1 MTLIK
6 NLIIALV
13 GIALALGLYVAV
25 KHSGLIQPLGQ
36 KEEDTATTTPSIV
49 EEKAHSIT
57 YRNNTYGIAFQYPER
72 YVMEENSA
80 VDGNGYSMHW
90 ITLFRSQDFPLPQNG
105 ERPPEITI
113 TIIEMKGQSLF
124 EWLKKGNSNYS
135 PEDGMSSA
143 LASTTVSGVE
153 AVHYTWSVYPLPIF
167 RPKRSTWPYTAISYN
182 RSRRTNDGTLD
193 TGEGESRRAGRFDK
207 DRKSTRL
214 NSSHSS

>member
-13 GIALALGLYVAV
+13 GIALALGLYVVV

-57 YRNNTYGIAFQYPER
+57 YRNNTHGIAFQYPER

-105 ERPPEITI
+105 ESPPEITI

-153 AVHYTWSVYPLPIF
+153 AVHYTWSGLY
-167 RPKRSTWPYTAISYN
+167 
-182 RSRRTNDGTLD
+182 
-193 TGEGESRRAGRFDK
+193 EGETAAFLHK
-207 DRKSTRL
+207 DNVVAVSVTYLSPEEEHVAVYRNLLQSL
-214 NSSHSS
+214 EAH

>member
-13 GIALALGLYVAV
+13 GIALALGLYVVV

-153 AVHYTWSVYPLPIF
+153 AVHYTWSGLY
-167 RPKRSTWPYTAISYN
+167 
-182 RSRRTNDGTLD
+182 
-193 TGEGESRRAGRFDK
+193 EGETTAFMHGDDVVDVSVMYVSPEDENVAVYRNLLQSLEA
-207 DRKSTRL
+207 
-214 NSSHSS
+214 H

>member
-13 GIALALGLYVAV
+13 GIALALGLYVVV

-153 AVHYTWSVYPLPIF
+153 AVHYTWSGLY
-167 RPKRSTWPYTAISYN
+167 
-182 RSRRTNDGTLD
+182 
-193 TGEGESRRAGRFDK
+193 EGETTAFLHK
-207 DRKSTRL
+207 DNVVAVSVTYLSPEEEHVAVYRNLLQSL
-214 NSSHSS
+214 EAH